1 MDLLTFLRLGK
12 RLRRLVTVFVFA
24 LRPRLANEYYTIG
37 VNIYFEKKKD
47 GQFLLNCVLMIA
59 SVISPT
65 RPIIL
70 SASISIVIHHN
81 MDTLYCFSFD

>member
-37 VNIYFEKKKD
+37 VNIYFEKKKM
-47 GQFLLNCVLMIA
+47 V
-59 SVISPT
+59 
-65 RPIIL
+65 
-70 SASISIVIHHN
+70 
-81 MDTLYCFSFD
+81 SFC

>member
-1 MDLLTFLRLGK
+1 MDLPTFLRLGK
-12 RLRRLVTVFVFA
+12 RLRRLVTVLVFA

-65 RPIIL
+65 RPMIE

-81 MDTLYCFSFD
+81 MDTLYPFSFD

>member
-1 MDLLTFLRLGK
+1 MDLPTFLRLGK
-12 RLRRLVTVFVFA
+12 RLRRLVTVFVLVA
-24 LRPRLANEYYTIG
+24 RLRLANEYYTIG

-59 SVISPT
+59 SVIKPT

-81 MDTLYCFSFD
+81 KDILYCFSFD